1 MSCCRFSRSFPL
13 FSIFYSSLVSCL
25 IVVLLPPGD
34 RRQSCRLICGS
45 PSDLPLYRYFLRA
58 SDRLCC
64 GQRLLNHIPSNS
76 PPVVRVCVAIR
87 SFLDVISYFS
97 KKKKFNDW
105 NRQPRGSLS
114 DSTFSPCQPPTPYTM
129 EWQPQQEPLRQL
141 ACCLRNSL
149 DGYNR
154 TAQKEAEQVSVS
166 ISPSAHACLLPPPH
180 FDLDLLPR
188 GIVD

>member
-1 MSCCRFSRSFPL
+1 MYCCRFFRSSPPSLSSILL
-13 FSIFYSSLVSCL
+13 F
-25 IVVLLPPGD
+25 LPPSGD
-34 RRQSCRLICGS
+34 RRQSCRIFCGS

-97 KKKKFNDW
+97 KKKKKFNDW

-166 ISPSAHACLLPPPH
+166 FYFTIGACMPPTPAS
-180 FDLDLLPR
+180 F
-188 GIVD
+188 

>member
-1 MSCCRFSRSFPL
+1 MYCCRFFRSSPP
-13 FSIFYSSLVSCL
+13 FSIFYPSISPPFWRPSSILPYLLWLSVRPSPLPLFFASFRSSLLRPETVEPHPLEFPSSRSCL
-25 IVVLLPPGD
+25 
-34 RRQSCRLICGS
+34 CRNQVFFG
-45 PSDLPLYRYFLRA
+45 R
-58 SDRLCC
+58 
-64 GQRLLNHIPSNS
+64 HIL
-76 PPVVRVCVAIR
+76 
-87 SFLDVISYFS
+87 FF
-97 KKKKFNDW
+97 KKKFNDW

-114 DSTFSPCQPPTPYTM
+114 DSTFPPCQPPTPYTM

-180 FDLDLLPR
+180 FDFDLLPR